1 MTIRE
6 ALDNIN
12 EYKVV
17 SNYTLY
23 KSFLTIRNDK
33 IEKTPSIEKIK
44 DIVREL
50 KLDSKSREQ
59 IKCFQRYYLMNLMR
73 YGLQMTPENIGDILN
88 RDRTTVL
95 RGLQEHRILKKYDFE
110 MYKEA
115 YKPIELA
122 FNLKRKG

>member
-17 SNYTLY
+17 SDYTLY

-33 IEKTPSIEKIK
+33 IEKRPTIEKIK
-44 DIVREL
+44 DIVREFE
-50 KLDSKSREQ
+50 LDSKSRKQ
-59 IKCFQRYYLMNLMR
+59 IKCFQRYYLMNLMW
-73 YGLQMTPENIGDILN
+73 YSLHMTPENIGDILN

-95 RGLQEHRILKKYDFE
+95 RGLQEHRNFKRYDFE

-115 YKPIELA
+115 YKPVELA
-122 FNLKRKG
+122 FKLF